1 MKKSSK
7 FLPVIGRSMWF
18 SEYIFLEWS
27 WAQME
32 IRFRSGCVMLHS
44 RKIQENGSK
53 PRWFRRE
60 SNYQVAWTF
69 GAVDPTAAQQ
79 LYFRSCRVY
88 AGSFIK
94 VADKLRKLQ
103 KKG

>member
-1 MKKSSK
+1 MELGYGWKYASSLGVLCCTQEKYKKMA
-7 FLPVIGRSMWF
+7 RSPGG
-18 SEYIFLEWS
+18 SEEKKGNY
-27 WAQME
+27 
-32 IRFRSGCVMLHS
+32 
-44 RKIQENGSK
+44 
-53 PRWFRRE
+53 RE
-60 SNYQVAWTF
+60 AWTF

-94 VADKLRKLQ
+94 VVDRLRKLQ